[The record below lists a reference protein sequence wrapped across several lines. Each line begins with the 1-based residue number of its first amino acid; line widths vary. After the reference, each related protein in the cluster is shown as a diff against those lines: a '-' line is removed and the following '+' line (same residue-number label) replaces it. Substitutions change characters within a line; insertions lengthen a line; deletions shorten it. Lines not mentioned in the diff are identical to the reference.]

1 MTSSATTPPSALTA
15 RPCSICDGQ
24 TFYFVSPWRTLDHSV
39 NGLYAQTMQTCA
51 HVKERGFFSRP
62 TEADVLRA
70 AMSLR
75 VCAGCG
81 ASLLYTDPAAVQ
93 AMLAAGQPGVTRVD
107 GGRT

>member
-1 MTSSATTPPSALTA
+1 MTGSAASPPSALTA
-15 RPCSICDGQ
+15 KPCPICDGRA
-24 TFYFVSPWRTLDHSV
+24 FYFVSPWRTLDHGA
-39 NGLYAQTMQTCA
+39 NGPYAQPVQTCA
-51 HVKERGFFSRP
+51 HVKERGFFGRV

-93 AMLAAGQPGVTRVD
+93 AMLAAGQPGVVHVD
-107 GGRT
+107 GGQR